1 MNFNTRSLIISGV
14 LMAFGLVIPMAFH
27 GAGMA
32 GPIFLPMHIPVLVGG
47 FILSPVYAMFVGM
60 LTPVLSSFLT
70 GMPPAFPILP
80 IMIFE
85 LGLYGLSISI
95 LKRKTSLNMFYIL
108 IVGMLVGRIGA
119 GTVVV
124 LLAGGFGLKM
134 KPIIYLQ
141 GAVANGLPGIVLQ
154 LIFIP
159 PLMKAVERAGFMPRE
174 KTGAYRE
181 D

>member
-1 MNFNTRSLIISGV
+1 MKFNTKRLIVSGV

-47 FILSPVYAMFVGM
+47 FILSPLYALFVGM
-60 LTPVLSSFLT
+60 FTPVLSSFLT

-85 LGLYGLSISI
+85 LGLYGWSISV
-95 LKRKTSLNMFYIL
+95 LKRKTSLNQFSIL
-108 IVGMLVGRIGA
+108 VLGMVAGRLGAGAIVG
-119 GTVVV
+119 
-124 LLAGGFGLKM
+124 LLASGFGLKM
-134 KPIIYLQ
+134 NPMIYLQ

-154 LIFIP
+154 MIFIP
-159 PLMKAVERAGFMPRE
+159 PLMKAVERAGFVSDQ
-174 KTGAYRE
+174 KAQV
-181 D
+181 